1 MSQTLRMQAPA
12 TTSPWGEPPWK
23 IDFVPQPSDLPEEA
37 DFAVVGGGF
46 TGLAA
51 AAWLRHADP
60 SKSVVV
66 LEASRIGAGASGRT
80 GGIVLTETAGGDV
93 PGLGDVLAG
102 LQDILKKLEVECDLS
117 LPGVWEV
124 GRTGK
129 HRPSPIEWSD
139 SGRVVVVDEYPGGSL
154 DPGKLASGLARAADR
169 LGAKIFEESAVKSI
183 EWGDVAALML
193 ERGILR
199 AKKVLF
205 ATNALS
211 LGLSGV
217 GEHAE
222 PRLTLAVA
230 TEPLRE
236 DHLEAIGMADRRP
249 FYTVDLPYLWGRVCV
264 DNSLVFGSGLV
275 AAEESRDLGTVT
287 IASGESARLMHSLEA
302 RVRGLHPAL
311 KKIHF
316 THRWGG
322 PILFRE
328 SWFPIFDWHPHSRNA
343 IVVGAYAGHGVAL
356 SCYFG
361 AWSAEAFLRGRELPA
376 WGKMKQ

>member
-1 MSQTLRMQAPA
+1 MSQTLRMHAPA
-12 TTSPWGEPPWK
+12 TTSPWGKPPWK
-23 IDFVPQPSDLPEEA
+23 IDFVPPPADFPEEA

-51 AAWLRHADP
+51 GAWLRRTDP
-60 SKSVVV
+60 SKSVVL

-80 GGIVLTETAGGDV
+80 GGIVLTETAGGDLH
-93 PGLGDVLAG
+93 GLGDVLAG
-102 LQDILKKLEVECDLS
+102 LQDILKKLEVECDLR

-129 HRPSPIEWSD
+129 NRQSPIEWSD

-154 DPGKLASGLARAADR
+154 DPGKLVGGLARAADR
-169 LGAKIFEESAVKSI
+169 LGAKIFEESPVRSA
-183 EWGDVAALML
+183 EWGDVAVLKL
-193 ERGILR
+193 DRGVLR

-211 LGLSGV
+211 LELSGF
-217 GEHAE
+217 GELAE

-230 TEPLRE
+230 SEPLRE
-236 DHLEAIGMADRRP
+236 DHLEAIGMADRKP
-249 FYTVDLPYLWGRVCV
+249 FYTVDLPYLWGRVCK

-275 AAEESRDLGTVT
+275 AAEESRDLGTVSIT
-287 IASGESARLMHSLEA
+287 SGESARLVHSLEA

-328 SWFPIFDWHPHSRNA
+328 SWLPVLDWHPHSRNA
-343 IVVGAYAGHGVAL
+343 ILVGAYAGHGVAL

-361 AWSAEAFLRGRELPA
+361 AWAAEAFLGGRELPR
-376 WGKMKQ
+376 WGSVRQ